1 MDGDEFL
8 CYDTPAFKGKLE
20 ASPLMNYSGNSS
32 LSSDVKQ
39 RILSTFEQ
47 TLELARDGNRQEALL
62 GCDFVLRMDPRFE
75 PARVLQERLRTSTG
89 PVAVQDLLQ
98 TGSAAIAD
106 PFADLDGLS
115 LDLPDLLPASL
126 PGLPGLPGPPGGG
139 GALRGEFQTLVDQRR
154 FQDLMI
160 RAQQSSA
167 AIAGDSELQRILGV
181 AQERM
186 EAEPYVLKFLDSAR
200 QALQAGQTDEV
211 GRLLDKA
218 RSLDPSHPGISEVEH
233 ARGASPVANWTAS
246 GPISPPPLPPVV
258 SPEVAPERVI
268 PPPLQTSAMPTSLAF
283 GGGDS
288 ESDRRIRELLDEGQ
302 VALDAGDPQGAID
315 AWSRIFL
322 IDIDHQEASRRIE
335 AARKMKA
342 EAERQ
347 VEEIFHDGLGHLE
360 AGDLAEARQAFEQV
374 LAIQPGYFA
383 AREYLQQLD
392 AGNVPRPRPAGTRDT
407 TRETTRDSY
416 AEPAPPPVATTLPAA
431 GRDLKEE
438 ILVPP
443 EPPGEA
449 KPERRVTHKAPAARR
464 DPKRARRLF
473 LLVGGIVL
481 LIAAAAAW
489 FVFQNR
495 DQYFPNSKPEVT
507 TSPAAASGDPIARA
521 QRLNK
526 AGKTAIALNQLRHL
540 PANDP
545 HYAEAQKLIA
555 QWGGA
560 AGGAAG
566 TPEPGVTPA
575 EGVAGTPG
583 VAGAPGSGIA
593 QESQDKRNELLA
605 EARQAFAERAYLKT
619 LNKLD
624 AAAGIAKL
632 DGDDARLLADTKQ
645 KLVNLERVIDL
656 FHQHEWELV
665 AREMWT
671 KHEAEPANRDVTQL
685 LADSYYDMAVRDLQR
700 NDAPKAVE
708 KLKQVLEFQ
717 DDQQVR
723 RHLQFAQTYQDR
735 NKDLLYRIYVKY
747 LPYR

>member
-1 MDGDEFL
+1 LDGGDFL

-62 GCDFVLRMDPRFE
+62 GCDFVLRMDPQFE

-89 PVAVQDLLQ
+89 PVAVQDLVQ
-98 TGSAAIAD
+98 GPPAMAD
-106 PFADLDGLS
+106 PFADLDSLS
-115 LDLPDLLPASL
+115 LDLPDLLPPSL
-126 PGLPGLPGPPGGG
+126 PGLPALPNLPGPPNLPGHD
-139 GALRGEFQTLVDQRR
+139 GALRGEFQSLLDQRR

-167 AIAGDSELQRILGV
+167 AIAADPELQRVLGT

-186 EAEPYVLKFLDSAR
+186 EAEPYVLKFLGSAR

-233 ARGASPVANWTAS
+233 ARGASPVAHWTAS
-246 GPISPPPLPPVV
+246 GPVIPAP
-258 SPEVAPERVI
+258 PERVI

-302 VALDAGDPQGAID
+302 AALDAGDPQGAID

-335 AARKMKA
+335 AARKLKA

-392 AGNVPRPRPAGTRDT
+392 AGNVPRPRPAGTRET
-407 TRETTRDSY
+407 TRETY

-449 KPERRVTHKAPAARR
+449 KTERRPVRKAPAARR

-473 LLVGGIVL
+473 LVVGGIVL
-481 LIAAAAAW
+481 VLALVAAW
-489 FVFQNR
+489 FFFQKR

-507 TSPAAASGDPIARA
+507 TTPAAVSGDPIARA

-526 AGKTAIALNQLRHL
+526 AGKTAIALNQLRRL
-540 PANDP
+540 TSSDP

-560 AGGAAG
+560 AATGGAAG
-566 TPEPGVTPA
+566 TPEPGATPG

-583 VAGAPGSGIA
+583 MAGTPGSPSSGIA

-605 EARQAFAERAYLKT
+605 EARQAFAERAYIKT

-624 AAAGIAKL
+624 AAGGIAKL

-645 KLVNLERVIDL
+645 KLVNLERMIDL

-717 DDQQVR
+717 DDPVVR

-747 LPYR
+747 IPYR

>member
-1 MDGDEFL
+1 MDGGDFL

-20 ASPLMNYSGNSS
+20 APLMNYSGNSS

-47 TLELARDGNRQEALL
+47 TLELAGDGNRQEALL
-62 GCDFVLRMDPRFE
+62 GCDFVLRMDPQFE

-98 TGSAAIAD
+98 GPPAMAD
-106 PFADLDGLS
+106 PFADLDSLS
-115 LDLPDLLPASL
+115 LDLPDLLPATL
-126 PGLPGLPGPPGGG
+126 PGLPNLPGPPGAG
-139 GALRGEFQTLVDQRR
+139 GALRGEFQSLVDQRR
-154 FQDLMI
+154 FQELMT
-160 RAQQSSA
+160 RAQQSSG
-167 AIAGDSELQRILGV
+167 AIAADPELQRILGL

-233 ARGASPVANWTAS
+233 ARGASPVAHWTAS
-246 GPISPPPLPPVV
+246 GPVAPPPLPTSIPPGFVQDGI
-258 SPEVAPERVI
+258 I
-268 PPPLQTSAMPTSLAF
+268 PPPLPTSAMPTSLAF

-302 VALDAGDPQGAID
+302 LALDAGDPQGAID

-335 AARKMKA
+335 MARKMKA
-342 EAERQ
+342 ESERQ
-347 VEEIFHDGLGHLE
+347 VEEIFHDGIGHLE
-360 AGDLAEARQAFEQV
+360 DGDLAEARQAFERV

-392 AGNVPRPRPAGTRDT
+392 AGNVPRPRPAGTR
-407 TRETTRDSY
+407 ETH
-416 AEPAPPPVATTLPAA
+416 AEPAPPPAATALPA

-443 EPPGEA
+443 EPPDEA
-449 KPERRVTHKAPAARR
+449 KPERRPARKAPAARR

-473 LLVGGIVL
+473 LVVGGLVL
-481 LIAAAAAW
+481 VLALAAAW
-489 FVFQNR
+489 FVFQKR
-495 DQYFPNSKPEVT
+495 DQYFPNSKPEVAT
-507 TSPAAASGDPIARA
+507 TPAAVSGDPIARA

-526 AGKTAIALNQLRHL
+526 AGKTAIALNQLRRL
-540 PANDP
+540 PSSDP

-560 AGGAAG
+560 TEAGGAAG
-566 TPEPGVTPA
+566 TPEPGATPA

-583 VAGAPGSGIA
+583 TPGSAVA
-593 QESQDKRNELLA
+593 QESQEKRNELLS
-605 EARQAFAERAYLKT
+605 EARQAYADRAYLKA

-624 AAAGIAKL
+624 AAGGIAKL
-632 DGDDARLLADTKQ
+632 DGDDARLQTDTKQ
-645 KLVNLERVIDL
+645 KLANLDRMIDL

-700 NDAPKAVE
+700 NDAAKAVE

-717 DDQQVR
+717 DDPVVR

>member
-1 MDGDEFL
+1 MDGGGFL
-8 CYDTPAFKGKLE
+8 CYDTLAFKGKLE
-20 ASPLMNYSGNSS
+20 AIPLMNYSGNSS
-32 LSSDVKQ
+32 LSSEVKQ

-47 TLELARDGNRQEALL
+47 TLELARGGSRQEALL
-62 GCDFVLRMDPRFE
+62 GCDFVLRMDPQFE

-98 TGSAAIAD
+98 TGSAVVD
-106 PFADLDGLS
+106 PFADLDSLS

-126 PGLPGLPGPPGGG
+126 PGLPGLPGIDN
-139 GALRGEFQTLVDQRR
+139 ALRGEFQSLLDQRR
-154 FQDLMI
+154 FQDLML

-167 AIAGDSELQRILGV
+167 AIAADPELQRTLGM

-186 EAEPYVLKFLDSAR
+186 EAEPYVVKFLDSAR

-218 RSLDPSHPGISEVEH
+218 RSLDSSHPGIAEVEH
-233 ARGASPVANWTAS
+233 ARGASPVAHWTAS
-246 GPISPPPLPPVV
+246 GPVAPPPPLPPPAP
-258 SPEVAPERVI
+258 PEFVPERVI

-335 AARKMKA
+335 VARKMKA

-347 VEEIFHDGLGHLE
+347 VEEIFHDGIGHLE
-360 AGDLAEARQAFEQV
+360 AGDLAEARQAFERV

-392 AGNVPRPRPAGTRDT
+392 AGNVPRPRPAGTRET
-407 TRETTRDSY
+407 TRETYS
-416 AEPAPPPVATTLPAA
+416 EPPPPVATALPTA

-443 EPPGEA
+443 EPPDEA
-449 KPERRVTHKAPAARR
+449 KPERRPARKAPAGRR

-473 LLVGGIVL
+473 LVVGGIVL
-481 LIAAAAAW
+481 LIALVAA
-489 FVFQNR
+489 FFLFQKK
-495 DQYFPNSKPEVT
+495 DQFFPNSKPEVT
-507 TSPAAASGDPIARA
+507 ATPATPSTDPIARA

-526 AGKTAIALNQLRHL
+526 AGKTDRALSLLRHVQ
-540 PANDP
+540 PNEP

-560 AGGAAG
+560 AGAGGAAG
-566 TPEPGVTPA
+566 TPEPGATPA
-575 EGVAGTPG
+575 EAAGTPG
-583 VAGAPGSGIA
+583 MAGTPGSTVA
-593 QESQDKRNELLA
+593 LENQDKRNGLLA
-605 EARQAFAERAYLKT
+605 EARQAYAERAYLKT

-624 AAAGIAKL
+624 AAGGIAKL
-632 DGDDARLLADTKQ
+632 DGDDARLLADTQQ
-645 KLVNLERVIDL
+645 KLKNLERIIDL
-656 FHQHEWELV
+656 FHQHEWEIV

-700 NDAPKAVE
+700 NDAPKAAE

-717 DDQQVR
+717 DDPVVR

-747 LPYR
+747 IPYR

>member
-1 MDGDEFL
+1 LDGGGFL

-32 LSSDVKQ
+32 LSSEVKQ

-47 TLELARDGNRQEALL
+47 TLELAQGGNRQEALL
-62 GCDFVLRMDPRFE
+62 GCDFVLRMDPQFE

-89 PVAVQDLLQ
+89 SVAVQDLLQ
-98 TGSAAIAD
+98 TGSAAAD
-106 PFADLDGLS
+106 PFADLDSLS
-115 LDLPDLLPASL
+115 IDLPDLLPASL
-126 PGLPGLPGPPGGG
+126 PGLPGLPGIDS
-139 GALRGEFQTLVDQRR
+139 ALRGEFQSLLDQRR
-154 FQDLMI
+154 FQDLMV
-160 RAQQSSA
+160 RARQSSA
-167 AIAGDSELQRILGV
+167 AIAADPEIQRILGV

-200 QALQAGQTDEV
+200 QALEAGQTDEV

-218 RSLDPSHPGISEVEH
+218 RALDSSHPGIAEVEH
-233 ARGASPVANWTAS
+233 ARGASPVAHWTAS
-246 GPISPPPLPPVV
+246 GPAAPVIPAP
-258 SPEVAPERVI
+258 PEVTPEPHPERII
-268 PPPLQTSAMPTSLAF
+268 PQPLSTSAMPTSLAF

-288 ESDRRIRELLDEGQ
+288 ESDRRIGELLDEGQ

-335 AARKMKA
+335 AARKLKA

-347 VEEIFHDGLGHLE
+347 VEEIFHDGIGHLE

-392 AGNVPRPRPAGTRDT
+392 SGNVPRPRPAGTRET
-407 TRETTRDSY
+407 TRETH
-416 AEPAPPPVATTLPAA
+416 AEPAPPPVATSLPA
-431 GRDLKEE
+431 GHDLKEE

-443 EPPGEA
+443 EPQDEA
-449 KPERRVTHKAPAARR
+449 KPERRPARKAPAARR

-481 LIAAAAAW
+481 LIAAVAAYL
-489 FVFQNR
+489 FIQKR
-495 DQYFPNSKPEVT
+495 DQFFPNSKPEAPIT
-507 TSPAAASGDPIARA
+507 PATSTADPIARA
-521 QRLNK
+521 QKLNK
-526 AGKTAIALNQLRHL
+526 AGKTDRALSLLRRIQ
-540 PANDP
+540 PNEP

-560 AGGAAG
+560 AG
-566 TPEPGVTPA
+566 TPEPGATPA
-575 EGVAGTPG
+575 EATGTPGMAGTPG
-583 VAGAPGSGIA
+583 STVALEN
-593 QESQDKRNELLA
+593 QEKRNGLLA
-605 EARQAFAERAYLKT
+605 EARQAYADRAYLKA
-619 LNKLD
+619 LNRLE
-624 AAAGIAKL
+624 AAGGIAKL
-632 DGDDARLLADTKQ
+632 DSDDARLLADTKQ

-708 KLKQVLEFQ
+708 KLQQVLEFQ
-717 DDQQVR
+717 DDPQVR

>member
-1 MDGDEFL
+1 LDGGGFL
-8 CYDTPAFKGKLE
+8 CYDTLAFKGKLE
-20 ASPLMNYSGNSS
+20 AIPLMNYSGNSS
-32 LSSDVKQ
+32 LSSEVKQ

-47 TLELARDGNRQEALL
+47 TLELARGGSRQEALL

-98 TGSAAIAD
+98 TGSAIVD
-106 PFADLDGLS
+106 PFADLDSLS

-126 PGLPGLPGPPGGG
+126 PGLPGLPGID
-139 GALRGEFQTLVDQRR
+139 GALRNEFQSLLDQRR

-167 AIAGDSELQRILGV
+167 AIAADPELQRILGM

-186 EAEPYVLKFLDSAR
+186 EAEPYVVKFLDSAR

-218 RSLDPSHPGISEVEH
+218 RSLDASHPGIAEVEH
-233 ARGASPVANWTAS
+233 ARGASPVAHWTAS
-246 GPISPPPLPPVV
+246 GPVAPAPPEPL
-258 SPEVAPERVI
+258 PERVI

-335 AARKMKA
+335 AARKLKA

-360 AGDLAEARQAFEQV
+360 AGDLAEARQAFERV

-392 AGNVPRPRPAGTRDT
+392 AGNVPRPRPAGTRET
-407 TRETTRDSY
+407 TRESTRETY
-416 AEPAPPPVATTLPAA
+416 AEPQPLPVATALPAA

-443 EPPGEA
+443 EPPDEA
-449 KPERRVTHKAPAARR
+449 RPERRPVRKTPAARR

-473 LLVGGIVL
+473 LWVGGIVL
-481 LIAAAAAW
+481 LIALAAIW
-489 FVFQNR
+489 FLFQKK
-495 DQYFPNSKPEVT
+495 DQFFPNSKPEAT
-507 TSPAAASGDPIARA
+507 ATPATPASDPIARA

-526 AGKTAIALNQLRHL
+526 AGKTDRALSLLRRIQ
-540 PANDP
+540 PNEP

-560 AGGAAG
+560 AGAGGAAG
-566 TPEPGVTPA
+566 SPEPGATPA
-575 EGVAGTPG
+575 EAAGTPG
-583 VAGAPGSGIA
+583 VAGTPGSPASGIA
-593 QESQDKRNELLA
+593 QESQDKRSELLA
-605 EARQAFAERAYLKT
+605 EARQAYAERAYLKT

-624 AAAGIAKL
+624 AAGSIAKL
-632 DGDDARLLADTKQ
+632 DGDDARLFADTKQ
-645 KLVNLERVIDL
+645 KLASLERVIDL

-700 NDAPKAVE
+700 NDAPKAAE

-717 DDQQVR
+717 DDPVVR